1 GRQQSPI
8 DISDGAR
15 LELEPITFSYAPA
28 ALRIIDNGHTIQV
41 NIDEGRYILIGGK
54 RFDLKQ
60 FHFHKPAEE
69 RVGGRSY
76 DLVAH
81 LVHKSVEGKL
91 AVVAVL
97 FELGHD
103 NPFLRRLWPYLP
115 MEEGTESILPDVRL
129 ELDKLLPENRGYFT
143 YMGSLTTPPC
153 TEGVLWMVMKTPVPI
168 SIEQLAVFARLYPMN
183 ARPLQSANGRLIKE
197 SL

>member
-1 GRQQSPI
+1 
-8 DISDGAR
+8 
-15 LELEPITFSYAPA
+15 
-28 ALRIIDNGHTIQV
+28 V
-41 NIDEGRYILIGGK
+41 GGK

-76 DLVAH
+76 DMVAH
-81 LVHKSVEGKL
+81 LMHKSAEGKI

-97 FELGHD
+97 FELGHE
-103 NPFLRRLWPYLP
+103 NPFLRRLWPHLP
-115 MEEGTESILPDVRL
+115 MEQGTEAVLPDVRL

-153 TEGVLWMVMKTPVPI
+153 TEGVLWLVMKQPVGI
-168 SIEQLAVFARLYPMN
+168 SIEQIAIFGRLYPMN
-183 ARPLQSANGRLIKE
+183 ARPIQSANGRLIKE
-197 SL
+197 SF